1 MNVNHGDGSVIDME
15 ETDMEKDSRFQL
27 LKIGELAALAGVS
40 VKALRVYERM
50 NIIKPVEID
59 ENTGYRYYSP
69 DQFQLVEGLLVL
81 QDMGFSLK
89 DISKILSGKCT
100 SEELDSLFEQKIVAQ
115 QEIIWKAEAQIKEL
129 SAMKKN
135 MTEGDGGAK
144 IKEMTEEERAWYL
157 AKLVRVNEENVRQLL
172 SQVLWL

>member
-1 MNVNHGDGSVIDME
+1 MNDNSEV
-15 ETDMEKDSRFQL
+15 QL

-40 VKALRVYERM
+40 VKALRVYESK
-50 NIIKPVEID
+50 NIIKPVEVD

-69 DQFQLVEGLLVL
+69 DQFQVVEGLLVL

-89 DISKILSGKCT
+89 DISKILSGKC
-100 SEELDSLFEQKIVAQ
+100 SSSELDAIFEQKIVAQ
-115 QEIIWKAEAQIKEL
+115 QEIIWKAEAQIKEIT
-129 SAMKKN
+129 AMKRN

-144 IKEMTEEERAWYL
+144 IKEMSEDERAWYL

-172 SQVLWL
+172 SDVLWL

>member
-1 MNVNHGDGSVIDME
+1 MHDESEV
-15 ETDMEKDSRFQL
+15 QL
-27 LKIGELAALAGVS
+27 LKIGEMAALAGVS
-40 VKALRVYERM
+40 VKALRVYEKK

-69 DQFQLVEGLLVL
+69 DQFQLLEGLLVL

-89 DISKILSGKCT
+89 DISRILSGKCT
-100 SEELDSLFEQKIVAQ
+100 SEELDTIFEQKIVAQ

-135 MTEGDGGAK
+135 VTEGDGRKK
-144 IKEMTEEERAWYL
+144 IEEMSEDERAWYL
-157 AKLVRVNEENVRQLL
+157 SKLVRVNEENVRQLL
-172 SQVLWL
+172 SEVLWL